1 MGLRQ
6 FNGSNQGL
14 TTLALDSRATHVI
27 LKKKIIFSNTIQI
40 VVKFFEDYRI
50 K

>member
-14 TTLALDSRATHVI
+14 TTLALDSRATLVI
-27 LKKKIIFSNTIQI
+27 LKKINFSNIIQI
-40 VVKFFEDYRI
+40 VVRFFEDYRI

>member
-14 TTLALDSRATHVI
+14 ATLALDSRATLVI
-27 LKKKIIFSNTIQI
+27 VKKNQFFQI
-40 VVKFFEDYRI
+40 LYKLW
-50 K
+50 

>member
-27 LKKKIIFSNTIQI
+27 LKKIIFSNTIQI

>member
-6 FNGSNQGL
+6 FNGFNQGL
-14 TTLALDSRATHVI
+14 ATLALDSRATLVI
-27 LKKKIIFSNTIQI
+27 VKKKSIFSNTIQI
-40 VVKFFEDYRI
+40 VVRFFEDYRI

>member
-14 TTLALDSRATHVI
+14 TTLALDSRATLVT
-27 LKKKIIFSNTIQI
+27 LKK
-40 VVKFFEDYRI
+40 
-50 K
+50 